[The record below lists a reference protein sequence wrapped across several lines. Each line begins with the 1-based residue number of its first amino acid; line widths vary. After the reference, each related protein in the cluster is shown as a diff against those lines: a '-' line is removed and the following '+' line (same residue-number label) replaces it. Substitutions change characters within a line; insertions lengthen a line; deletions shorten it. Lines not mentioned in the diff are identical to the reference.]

1 MIEKENLN
9 FRNSLFDDEEK
20 FIKNILFSST
30 QIIKNSDFE
39 KYGMTNKNI
48 MFFLNYIT
56 ETISSISMLGC
67 RNTGISLI
75 GKTKNIIDYYKNIV
89 ELYDNAKIPKTKSDY
104 IINSIKNNSILLKTE
119 QARFLKFLSCNNDKE
134 FIENV
139 KLIYNSLISNQYF
152 ERVSDKLYELLTE
165 ENNDFDKIEI
175 YTQEYFAL
183 LIDYV
188 GISIYEIKRI
198 IRDCYREFF
207 RKKRQDVFL
216 QLFEKLAETYEK
228 NNKYLIFIKM
238 DRSFDERLLT
248 SLKQSQN
255 NNYVMYS
262 KTGFERKILDEKVNN
277 QKILNRI
284 LEEFVENSND
294 NNYFISIMLEAKDI
308 WHAIKEFRQKTIQ
321 PFIGSMLYSGINVNT
336 QSDYIVIEQREGKKF
351 INKYKYYDDIF
362 KPLSQDRI
370 NYSDVFKRYV
380 IETSENDINKIIDEA
395 VQLLPYYKKSDSI
408 LIKFTNTWFA
418 LETLFRNSSDSI
430 INGLNDYAG
439 CLVADR
445 MISGY
450 IYVTAIQIK
459 KSYKGFE
466 KISNNFIENIFINY
480 NDYNN
485 KNECDY
491 LEWKY
496 EKIINIINNYDKY
509 YNNVLIEA
517 REILDTAY
525 RLRNKQFHGT
535 KDLKLENMSGILYDI
550 VNDTIAF
557 YIDYLDVYK
566 DCNPNCQS
574 LYNLIKNIQKIKSSI
589 LDSTDEYNKKIS
601 ILYDAVRKI

>member
-20 FIKNILFSST
+20 FIKNILLSST

-198 IRDCYREFF
+198 IRDCYRKFF
-207 RKKRQDVFL
+207 
-216 QLFEKLAETYEK
+216 
-228 NNKYLIFIKM
+228 
-238 DRSFDERLLT
+238 
-248 SLKQSQN
+248 
-255 NNYVMYS
+255 
-262 KTGFERKILDEKVNN
+262 
-277 QKILNRI
+277 
-284 LEEFVENSND
+284 
-294 NNYFISIMLEAKDI
+294 
-308 WHAIKEFRQKTIQ
+308 
-321 PFIGSMLYSGINVNT
+321 
-336 QSDYIVIEQREGKKF
+336 
-351 INKYKYYDDIF
+351 
-362 KPLSQDRI
+362 
-370 NYSDVFKRYV
+370 
-380 IETSENDINKIIDEA
+380 
-395 VQLLPYYKKSDSI
+395 
-408 LIKFTNTWFA
+408 
-418 LETLFRNSSDSI
+418 
-430 INGLNDYAG
+430 
-439 CLVADR
+439 
-445 MISGY
+445 
-450 IYVTAIQIK
+450 
-459 KSYKGFE
+459 
-466 KISNNFIENIFINY
+466 
-480 NDYNN
+480 
-485 KNECDY
+485 
-491 LEWKY
+491 
-496 EKIINIINNYDKY
+496 
-509 YNNVLIEA
+509 
-517 REILDTAY
+517 
-525 RLRNKQFHGT
+525 
-535 KDLKLENMSGILYDI
+535 
-550 VNDTIAF
+550 
-557 YIDYLDVYK
+557 
-566 DCNPNCQS
+566 
-574 LYNLIKNIQKIKSSI
+574 
-589 LDSTDEYNKKIS
+589 
-601 ILYDAVRKI
+601 

>member
-1 MIEKENLN
+1 
-9 FRNSLFDDEEK
+9 
-20 FIKNILFSST
+20 
-30 QIIKNSDFE
+30 
-39 KYGMTNKNI
+39 
-48 MFFLNYIT
+48 
-56 ETISSISMLGC
+56 MLGC

-262 KTGFERKILDEKVNN
+262 KTGFERKILDEKS
-277 QKILNRI
+277 K
-284 LEEFVENSND
+284 
-294 NNYFISIMLEAKDI
+294 
-308 WHAIKEFRQKTIQ
+308 
-321 PFIGSMLYSGINVNT
+321 
-336 QSDYIVIEQREGKKF
+336 
-351 INKYKYYDDIF
+351 
-362 KPLSQDRI
+362 
-370 NYSDVFKRYV
+370 
-380 IETSENDINKIIDEA
+380 
-395 VQLLPYYKKSDSI
+395 
-408 LIKFTNTWFA
+408 
-418 LETLFRNSSDSI
+418 
-430 INGLNDYAG
+430 
-439 CLVADR
+439 
-445 MISGY
+445 
-450 IYVTAIQIK
+450 
-459 KSYKGFE
+459 
-466 KISNNFIENIFINY
+466 
-480 NDYNN
+480 
-485 KNECDY
+485 
-491 LEWKY
+491 
-496 EKIINIINNYDKY
+496 
-509 YNNVLIEA
+509 
-517 REILDTAY
+517 
-525 RLRNKQFHGT
+525 
-535 KDLKLENMSGILYDI
+535 
-550 VNDTIAF
+550 
-557 YIDYLDVYK
+557 
-566 DCNPNCQS
+566 
-574 LYNLIKNIQKIKSSI
+574 
-589 LDSTDEYNKKIS
+589 
-601 ILYDAVRKI
+601 

>member
-380 IETSENDINKIIDEA
+380 IETSENDIK
-395 VQLLPYYKKSDSI
+395 
-408 LIKFTNTWFA
+408 
-418 LETLFRNSSDSI
+418 
-430 INGLNDYAG
+430 
-439 CLVADR
+439 
-445 MISGY
+445 
-450 IYVTAIQIK
+450 
-459 KSYKGFE
+459 
-466 KISNNFIENIFINY
+466 
-480 NDYNN
+480 
-485 KNECDY
+485 
-491 LEWKY
+491 
-496 EKIINIINNYDKY
+496 
-509 YNNVLIEA
+509 
-517 REILDTAY
+517 
-525 RLRNKQFHGT
+525 
-535 KDLKLENMSGILYDI
+535 
-550 VNDTIAF
+550 
-557 YIDYLDVYK
+557 
-566 DCNPNCQS
+566 
-574 LYNLIKNIQKIKSSI
+574 
-589 LDSTDEYNKKIS
+589 
-601 ILYDAVRKI
+601 